1 MENYD
6 KRITAM
12 YNDCWKL
19 YREYTKTSDMGKF
32 NEGKDELARKYD
44 GKADVV
50 DLLLWISIRVQTLH
64 DQEGNK
70 L

>member
-32 NEGKDELARKYD
+32 NKDKDELARKYD

-50 DLLLWISIRVQTLH
+50 DLLIWISIRVQTLH